1 MAVDIDPSAGR
12 ENPRTR
18 IPLKIEEALVAA
30 AMAAMALIT
39 VANVVTRYLTDIS
52 LAFTEEYSVVL
63 MVLVALLGTAVATAS
78 GRHIRIAYFVEL
90 MGPRGQ
96 RIAEMIAMVL
106 TVLCFGILVWYGWR
120 LAYDEYRFE
129 VLSNGLGNPNW
140 WYTGWLPVLSAIVV
154 LRAIGR
160 LVRLMRGQDG

>member
-1 MAVDIDPSAGR
+1 MAADLDPSAER
-12 ENPRTR
+12 KNPKTLV
-18 IPLKIEEALVAA
+18 PLKVEEVLVAA

-39 VANVVTRYLTDIS
+39 AANVATRYLTDIS

-78 GRHIRIAYFVEL
+78 GRHIRIGYFVDL
-90 MGPRGQ
+90 LPKGGQ
-96 RIAEMIAMVL
+96 RAAELVSMAL
-106 TVLCFGILVWYGWR
+106 TVVCFGILVWYGYR

-140 WYTGWLPVLSAIVV
+140 WYTGWLPLLSIVV
-154 LRAIGR
+154 VGRAVGR
-160 LVRLMRGQDG
+160 FIRVARGEDG

>member
-1 MAVDIDPSAGR
+1 MATDIDPSAGR
-12 ENPRTR
+12 DNPKTLV
-18 IPLKIEEALVAA
+18 PLKIEEVLVAA

-78 GRHIRIAYFVEL
+78 GRHIRIGYFTDFL
-90 MGPRGQ
+90 SPNGQ
-96 RIAEMIAMVL
+96 RVAEMGAMVL
-106 TVLCFGILVWYGWR
+106 TVICFAILVRYGWT

-140 WYTGWLPVLSAIVV
+140 WYTGWLPVLSVVVV
-154 LRAIGR
+154 LRAMGR
-160 LVRLMRGQDG
+160 LIRLARGKDG